1 MALKFLNNGY
11 FAGKVG
17 IGTTSPDYL
26 LDLYKSTSTT
36 ETTLQRLWNYVGSDL
51 NQQKT
56 FIDFVFQ
63 DDNDNEYPQV
73 RIGAE
78 VGQNGNAS
86 SQIKEGSG
94 AFVVYTNNATGDG
107 PGAPT
112 DLAERFRVDYKGNVG
127 IGTTNPGAK
136 LQLGDYPSNNIDITT
151 YPNVPSEHM
160 IHITAPETTNRYGGG
175 ISFGE
180 NAFTAANIT
189 VQDAGGNGS
198 LHMLFGTRNTSGTVV
213 ERMRVTSGGDVGI
226 GTDSPD
232 SKLEVAGGTT
242 GIILSNL
249 GNSSA
254 YDAVAMTYSG
264 YNSGTPEFIFQPKT
278 NPGSGTVNSYFR
290 FKNRTSGGTNISN
303 VTVDGKIGLGT
314 DSPGSKLS
322 IDSVPQDALSINSSD
337 GDGPYAVWRRQNG
350 TLGFVGNANALSVSG
365 NTNFGVRA
373 TNDLVFAAGGATE
386 RMRIN
391 SSGEVLVGVTSNQ
404 TESKLTSRQ
413 NGSSIEFGH
422 LNQSSGYYGTLGAMY
437 SSGRPFLAFSCD
449 SSPTSAGNN
458 FATRGFKGNVIFSET
473 NGTLKFAQA
482 TNANSTSQALTDRMA
497 IKNDGAVQFNAYD
510 STNNTG
516 TPTYLL
522 GTDASGNV
530 VKTTTVPGSGAG
542 PYLPLSAGPSYPLTG
557 DLYQTM
563 GAIGVAQTDQDYI
576 AKIYELNSD
585 GFLSLYTGQPTPLEK
600 VRISSYGDS
609 FFVPANNGKI
619 GIGTTSPIGLLE
631 VSKDSTTDGLSQAI
645 TVSSSSVTT
654 KRMNIGYVPGS
665 NYAFID
671 VLNYGISNT
680 NQALSLQPNGG
691 KVGIGTTSPNNLLNL
706 SKNVA
711 NGDVATY
718 IQNSNADTGSTNE
731 TTSLKFAHGNDAVIG
746 YVGAKIVCG
755 KEGDFET
762 SIANIKGNL
771 QFYTAGGTSLDSD
784 VNNIERMRIDS
795 VGTVLIGTTSS
806 GYDTTQGYPL
816 HAMSD
821 LTSQSYIS
829 VARKGQTSGTAGL
842 IVGLDTTNAYL
853 LVRDNIPLIL
863 GNNNLSHVF
872 IKTTGYVGI
881 GTSTPRSRLQVAGGI
896 QMADDTD
903 TASADKAG
911 TMRYR
916 TGTEYVEVTGTE
928 LVTNGDFASSTS
940 WELRNSASINNGTGV
955 ATVPGAGALGST
967 NGNWSLSQASVFAP
981 STLYKVRFQARRSAG
996 TASEMYVGQSYS
1008 LKFNQVLTADWVQYE
1023 VVFTSTSNVGWSDLS
1038 FGGVVG
1044 TTSEVKEVSVVEVTA
1059 EDASYAD
1066 MCMQT
1071 GASTYEWVNIVRNTY

>member
-127 IGTTNPGAK
+127 IGTANPGAK

-226 GTDSPD
+226 GTTSPD
-232 SKLEVAGGTT
+232 GKLDVAQNMTAGTT
-242 GIILSNL
+242 TAFTSPHLSLTALN
-249 GNSSA
+249 A
-254 YDAVAMTYSG
+254 
-264 YNSGTPEFIFQPKT
+264 
-278 NPGSGTVNSYFR
+278 
-290 FKNRTSGGTNISN
+290 
-303 VTVDGKIGLGT
+303 T
-314 DSPGSKLS
+314 D
-322 IDSVPQDALSINSSD
+322 N
-337 GDGPYAVWRRQNG
+337 
-350 TLGFVGNANALSVSG
+350 TGFVGMTFATSDNVNYGWSWGALRTNGGLGDMVLRNHYNSAQGTEKMRILANGNVGIGVTSPTTHLEVVASQSNSSIRAGGLEMQSYAVNNSWYAENLYYDGGWKLRSNGYATQMYMQDSKITFNRFVSG
-365 NTNFGVRA
+365 N
-373 TNDLVFAAGGATE
+373 AGDFVTPYPT
-386 RMRIN
+386 M
-391 SSGEVLVGVTSNQ
+391 VLASN
-404 TESKLTSRQ
+404 
-413 NGSSIEFGH
+413 
-422 LNQSSGYYGTLGAMY
+422 
-437 SSGRPFLAFSCD
+437 
-449 SSPTSAGNN
+449 
-458 FATRGFKGNVIFSET
+458 
-473 NGTLKFAQA
+473 
-482 TNANSTSQALTDRMA
+482 
-497 IKNDGAVQFNAYD
+497 
-510 STNNTG
+510 
-516 TPTYLL
+516 
-522 GTDASGNV
+522 
-530 VKTTTVPGSGAG
+530 
-542 PYLPLSAGPSYPLTG
+542 
-557 DLYQTM
+557 
-563 GAIGVAQTDQDYI
+563 
-576 AKIYELNSD
+576 
-585 GFLSLYTGQPTPLEK
+585 
-600 VRISSYGDS
+600 
-609 FFVPANNGKI
+609 
-619 GIGTTSPIGLLE
+619 
-631 VSKDSTTDGLSQAI
+631 
-645 TVSSSSVTT
+645 
-654 KRMNIGYVPGS
+654 
-665 NYAFID
+665 
-671 VLNYGISNT
+671 
-680 NQALSLQPNGG
+680 G
-691 KVGIGTTSPNNLLNL
+691 KVGISTTNPSAQLQVT
-706 SKNVA
+706 S
-711 NGDVATY
+711 
-718 IQNSNADTGSTNE
+718 TGSNG
-731 TTSLKFAHGNDAVIG
+731 SGG
-746 YVGAKIVCG
+746 YSQYGIL
-755 KEGDFET
+755 T
-762 SIANIKGNL
+762 
-771 QFYTAGGTSLDSD
+771 TAGGSNQATIGAMHDGDGSANLNLGSNVSSSNVFWHISKRVSTSTDFGGNNGLDYFYY
-784 VNNIERMRIDS
+784 N
-795 VGTVLIGTTSS
+795 GS
-806 GYDTTQGYPL
+806 GFTNVFGF
-816 HAMSD
+816 S
-821 LTSQSYIS
+821 
-829 VARKGQTSGTAGL
+829 TAG
-842 IVGLDTTNAYL
+842 NFKA
-853 LVRDNIPLIL
+853 
-863 GNNNLSHVF
+863 
-872 IKTTGYVGI
+872 
-881 GTSTPRSRLQVAGGI
+881 AGSI

-903 TASADKAG
+903 TASATKVG